1 MWRWLDLKLDDLM
14 QYCMMR
20 YEAYHDNT
28 LYCIAITCQ
37 FRHENEIERNGMEW
51 NGMELS
57 GTVRNGTVRNATV
70 MNGTVRNR
78 TEQYGME
85 RNSTERNGTEWNR
98 TEHIGKDLKATALE
112 VSFPFNLILF
122 LLCIAAG

>member
-51 NGMELS
+51 NG
-57 GTVRNGTVRNATV
+57 TKRNST
-70 MNGTVRNR
+70 
-78 TEQYGME
+78 E
-85 RNSTERNGTEWNR
+85 RNSTERNSNERNSTESNGTVWNGTEQHGTEWNR

-122 LLCIAAG
+122 LLCIAAR